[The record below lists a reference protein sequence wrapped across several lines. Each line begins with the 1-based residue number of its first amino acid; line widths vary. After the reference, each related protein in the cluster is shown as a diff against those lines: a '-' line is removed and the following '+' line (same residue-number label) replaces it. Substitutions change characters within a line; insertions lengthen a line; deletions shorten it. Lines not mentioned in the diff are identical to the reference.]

1 MKRDAFWATL
11 PCYFFALSIFLISC
25 NKDNEGG
32 GDNKAFDRKAM
43 LRAYTEQLIKPA
55 FADLKT
61 QTEALDAAIT
71 ALSNNATAQNLS
83 IVQSAWTNA
92 FSSWQHANAFNF
104 GPAGEEGLKKGL
116 SEEIAT
122 FPASTSKIERRIS
135 QGQWNLNDFDRD
147 ARGFLAIEYLIFGED
162 QSKVLASLSSSSQRR
177 AFLAALS
184 ADLRKRVTEVHN
196 GWEGSYSEQFVQN
209 SGTDVGSS
217 TVIMYNEFLRS
228 YELLKNFKLS
238 LPLGKRIGQTK
249 AEPQLVEALY
259 SGQSLNMLRLHFTA
273 IDGIWRG
280 KTKAGQ
286 DFPGLRSYL
295 QSVVGGAELIAST
308 EAQLSNV
315 QKALAAIPNS
325 PSLSKQITDNKAPL
339 ESLNTELQKLTR
351 FFKSDLSS
359 LLGLTITFS
368 SGDGD

>member
-1 MKRDAFWATL
+1 MNRCTFWAACSL
-11 PCYFFALSIFLISC
+11 CFLALSVLLASC
-25 NKDNEGG
+25 DNDNNAG
-32 GDNKAFDRKAM
+32 GDDKSFDRKAL
-43 LRAYTEQLIKPA
+43 LRAYADQLIKPA
-55 FADLKT
+55 FQDLKT
-61 QTEALDAAIT
+61 QTEALDAAII
-71 ALSNNATAQNLS
+71 ALNSNVNAQNLS
-83 IVQSAWTNA
+83 AAQSAWTNA
-92 FSSWQHANAFNF
+92 LSSWQYTNAYNF

-122 FPASTSKIERRIS
+122 FPASTSKIESRIS

-162 QSKVLASLSSSSQRR
+162 QNKALSSLSTSNQRR

-184 ADLRKRVTEVHN
+184 ADLRKRVTEAHN
-196 GWEGSYSEQFVQN
+196 AWNGSYTEQFVQN

-217 TVIMYNEFLRS
+217 TVILYNEFLRS

-259 SGQSLNMLRLHFTA
+259 SGQSLNMLRLHFAA
-273 IDGIWRG
+273 IEGIWRG

-295 QSVVGGAELIAST
+295 QSAVGGPELIAST

-339 ESLNTELQKLTR
+339 ENLNTELQKLTR